1 VASPTS
7 YLVASE
13 FPDSDRQTNIHFHA
27 FLLSYGYLVALGLF
41 LIEASAPRRNRVT
54 VLAVS
59 SAALLVAHLVGLYVA
74 GSATLE
80 WMRGEKSADDVIAV
94 VTTLTMTWALV
105 PAVVWTFAF
114 IQRHLAAAAPRRTRR
129 V

>member
-1 VASPTS
+1 MASPTS

-27 FLLSYGYLVALGLF
+27 FLLSYCYLVALGLF

-80 WMRGEKSADDVIAV
+80 WMRGEKSADDVGAV

-105 PAVVWTFAF
+105 PAVVWIFAF